1 MTRDES
7 LIEQMK
13 CDGTPSALAVLHD
26 YLLEVGESEEAVVTT
41 LEEVREERRIKRL
54 VAMVREAFDAPLNH
68 ESVKPIGGGF
78 NQRIRNTV
86 LSAVVSIEGS
96 RRLVQLGGQRGSYV
110 NRARRGGKVIDMTD
124 ELKWITYWNWR
135 AKKVLDD
142 IRLNIRQ
149 LKSRA
154 DELNRLLGVLAE

>member
-13 CDGTPSALAVLHD
+13 RDGTPSALAVLHD

-54 VAMVREAFDAPLNH
+54 VAMIREAFDAPHGH
-68 ESVKPIGGGF
+68 EEVKPLGGGF

-96 RRLVQLGGQRGSYV
+96 RRLVQLGGQRCSYV
-110 NRARRGGKVIDMTD
+110 NRVRMSKKVIDMTD
-124 ELKWITYWNWR
+124 ELKWITYWEWR
-135 AKKVLDD
+135 AKKALINVRLD
-142 IRLNIRQ
+142 IRR

-154 DELNRLLGVLAE
+154 DELNRLLAVLAE